1 MTNNKEVIS
10 RNLEAMKILKKH
22 LIKEDA
28 TLANASMNELVDL
41 LKARYQS
48 AFEINPAR
56 VPEVNNIQFSLTGL
70 ADKKLV
76 GRICEDEI
84 MINILKD
91 LMHENLNVNE
101 IMESREW

>member
-10 RNLEAMKILKKH
+10 RNLEAMEILKKH

-48 AFEINPAR
+48 A
-56 VPEVNNIQFSLTGL
+56 LG
-70 ADKKLV
+70 V
-76 GRICEDEI
+76 G
-84 MINILKD
+84 NKP
-91 LMHENLNVNE
+91 
-101 IMESREW
+101 S